1 MGLMHGNQRRN
12 YETYKGV
19 KRMNYAIRAEERR
32 RKSDNH
38 LYDNETGVT
47 DEDMEVFYLGYM
59 VLFLVVVVVS
69 VFIYLLGGCF

>member
-1 MGLMHGNQRRN
+1 MMKGNMRRN

-47 DEDMEVFYLGYM
+47 DEQMEAFYLGCT
-59 VLFLVVVVVS
+59 VLFLFTVVVS
-69 VFIYLLGGCF
+69 TFIYLIGGCF